1 MTHFDYRST
10 LGNPEWTLSAKGNY
24 WREMNGEHLVV
35 GRYAPTGMYWALVD
49 GSFLKSHFD
58 SLEEAMSAAE
68 EEAE

>member
-1 MTHFDYRST
+1 MKHFDYGNT
-10 LGNPEWTLSAKGNY
+10 LGNPAWTLSAKGNY

-35 GRYAPTGMYWALVD
+35 GCYAPTGMYWALVD